1 MNRTLL
7 VFVSMLVVAAPA
19 SAAAQ
24 TSRSLVKYGK
34 WVALAASIGFNI
46 AAADAHIDA
55 NRSFD
60 RIDARCAAPNA
71 LRCEL
76 EESGRY
82 VDPVTEQ
89 LYQETLGLD
98 EKATRWLIAG
108 EAALLGATALFV
120 WELTR
125 SVDSPP
131 ENEPFA
137 PVVREFTNGVGLGF
151 QIRF

>member
-1 MNRTLL
+1 MNRALPFLL
-7 VFVSMLVVAAPA
+7 AMLVVAPT

-24 TSRSLVKYGK
+24 MSRPLVKDGK

-46 AAADAHIDA
+46 AAADAHNDA

-76 EESGRY
+76 EQSGRY

-89 LYQETLGLD
+89 LYQETLALD

-131 ENEPFA
+131 DNEPFA
-137 PVVREFTNGVGLGF
+137 PVVQQFSNGVGLGF

>member
-1 MNRTLL
+1 MTRALL
-7 VFVSMLVVAAPA
+7 FLVSMLVVVTPAP
-19 SAAAQ
+19 AAAQ
-24 TSRSLVKYGK
+24 TARPLVKYGK
-34 WVALAASIGFNI
+34 WAALAASIGFNI
-46 AAADAHIDA
+46 AAADAHNQA

-60 RIDARCAAPNA
+60 RIGSRCAAPNA

-89 LYQETLGLD
+89 LYQETRALD
-98 EKATRWLIAG
+98 QKATRWLIAG
-108 EAALLGATALFV
+108 EAALLGATVLFV

-137 PVVREFTNGVGLGF
+137 PVVQEFSNGVGLGF

>member
-1 MNRTLL
+1 MNRTLPFL
-7 VFVSMLVVAAPA
+7 LAMLVVAPT

-24 TSRSLVKYGK
+24 MSRPLVKYGK

-46 AAADAHIDA
+46 AAADAHNDA

-60 RIDARCAAPNA
+60 RIDARCAAPNG

-76 EESGRY
+76 EQSGRY

-89 LYQETLGLD
+89 VYQETLALD

-137 PVVREFTNGVGLGF
+137 PVVQQFSNGVGLGF
-151 QIRF
+151 QVRF